1 MEKIEVKLQVT
12 KEAHELAM
20 AVVEVI
26 KGVKLALADG
36 FQPGQDI
43 PAIILGSLNHLM
55 KGIEGADKLPK
66 EALEDLG
73 PFISA
78 WMVGGAEIAQVF
90 LKK

>member
-1 MEKIEVKLQVT
+1 MEKIEVKLSVT
-12 KEAHELAM
+12 KEAHELSF

-26 KGVKLALADG
+26 KGVKLALSDG
-36 FQPGQDI
+36 FQPGQDV

-55 KGIEGADKLPK
+55 KGIEGVDKLPK
-66 EALEDLG
+66 EALEDL
-73 PFISA
+73 PEFIAA